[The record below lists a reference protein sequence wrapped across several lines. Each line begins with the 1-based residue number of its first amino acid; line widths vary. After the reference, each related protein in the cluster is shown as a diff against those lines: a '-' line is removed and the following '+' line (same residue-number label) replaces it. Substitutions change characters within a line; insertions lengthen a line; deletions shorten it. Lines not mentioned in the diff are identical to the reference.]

1 MRKRIQLALA
11 GMMCFLL
18 TGCGGQETYEFA
30 KAETDMTVYAELM
43 SELTPLQFIAV
54 GFVLYV
60 AKYVFVISIFSIV
73 LGFVIVFSIKNSPQ
87 IRKNAITGLIIGVP
101 LVTICLYVLAKMI
114 AATAGI

>member
-54 GFVLYV
+54 
-60 AKYVFVISIFSIV
+60 VFVISIFSIV
-73 LGFVIVFSIKNSPQ
+73 LGFVIVFSIKNSPR

>member
-1 MRKRIQLALA
+1 
-11 GMMCFLL
+11 
-18 TGCGGQETYEFA
+18 
-30 KAETDMTVYAELM
+30 MTVYAELM
-43 SELTPLQFIAV
+43 SELTPPQFIAV

-73 LGFVIVFSIKNSPQ
+73 LGFVIVFSIKNSPR

>member
-1 MRKRIQLALA
+1 MRKKIQLALA

-73 LGFVIVFSIKNSPQ
+73 
-87 IRKNAITGLIIGVP
+87 TGLIIGVP